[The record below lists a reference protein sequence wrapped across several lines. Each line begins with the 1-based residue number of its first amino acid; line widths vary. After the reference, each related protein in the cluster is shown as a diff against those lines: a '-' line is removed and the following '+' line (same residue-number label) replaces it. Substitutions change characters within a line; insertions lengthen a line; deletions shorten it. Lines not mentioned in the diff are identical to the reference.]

1 MKKQIC
7 FPRFITRNLL
17 PSPQSR
23 RGRWAAF
30 LGRDW
35 RLRSDAEEIL
45 KKRRKGDFRARWQN
59 RDSVIG
65 AFSLFFKLGVVIK
78 SSNFYF
84 FPEDDFFVIAKA
96 YGVHPPELYEILHD
110 SFFRKNPKYKTSLSE
125 LYLGVPEKISLMTLG
140 DLLHHFN
147 LLKAIRAIRDDFGAS
162 SNGRA

>member
-35 RLRSDAEEIL
+35 RLRSDVEEIL

-65 AFSLFFKLGVVIK
+65 AFSLFL
-78 SSNFYF
+78 
-84 FPEDDFFVIAKA
+84 
-96 YGVHPPELYEILHD
+96 
-110 SFFRKNPKYKTSLSE
+110 SLE
-125 LYLGVPEKISLMTLG
+125 
-140 DLLHHFN
+140 
-147 LLKAIRAIRDDFGAS
+147 
-162 SNGRA
+162 